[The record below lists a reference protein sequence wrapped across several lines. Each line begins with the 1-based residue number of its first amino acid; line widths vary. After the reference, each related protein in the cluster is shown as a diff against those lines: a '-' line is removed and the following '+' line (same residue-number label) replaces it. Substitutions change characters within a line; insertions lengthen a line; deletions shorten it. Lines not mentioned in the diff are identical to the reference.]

1 MISLILASF
10 SFSICCTSAET
21 NGIQEYTSKQEEK
34 RMRHMKCKKVLRPKE
49 WMAAEVG
56 GSHLLTTAP
65 ARSVK
70 AYVGY
75 GEIADGIAG

>member
-21 NGIQEYTSKQEEK
+21 NGIQEYTSKLAEK
-34 RMRHMKCKKVLRPKE
+34 RMRHMKCKNVLRPKD
-49 WMAAEVG
+49 WMAAAVG
-56 GSHLLTTAP
+56 AHLLTTAP